1 LIEPPCTE
9 PYARWCERSKFL
21 RKQKFLL
28 LDCGMHRY
36 EGHRYEGR
44 RCEERRYEEHR
55 AGASAL
61 HTFYRNYTIS

>member
-1 LIEPPCTE
+1 
-9 PYARWCERSKFL
+9 
-21 RKQKFLL
+21 
-28 LDCGMHRY
+28 MHRY
-36 EGHRYEGR
+36 EGHRYEGC